1 MLHNKKHFS
10 DFQFRNRIRICFLL
24 LFVSLIAS
32 GCLSRKS
39 APARYYDLEYPA
51 EPEVSIN
58 DTVEPLN
65 NSCLI
70 NIVEVYPAFA
80 GSQIAIRENSHQ
92 IRYFSFNHWA
102 VRPEQSLIY
111 LMTEFLNRHRVFKTL
126 YTPSLYI
133 ESDYTIETIV
143 YHLELVEDGNEYHSR
158 LNLEFRLNDSQTGEE
173 ILNHRADR
181 KHLLEERNLNL
192 FAAAVSEIFIEEL
205 AVFAGSI
212 LTELK

>member
-1 MLHNKKHFS
+1 MLHDKNHFS
-10 DFQFRNRIRICFLL
+10 DFQIMNRIRICFLL
-24 LFVSLIAS
+24 LSLSLLAS
-32 GCLSRKS
+32 GCLSQKS

-58 DTVEPLN
+58 DTVEPLDY
-65 NSCLI
+65 SCLI
-70 NIVEVYPAFA
+70 NVVEVYPAFA

-111 LMTEFLNRHRVFKTL
+111 LMTEFLNRHNIFKTV
-126 YTPSLYI
+126 YPPSLYI
-133 ESDYTIETIV
+133 ESDYTIETMI
-143 YHLELVEDGNEYHSR
+143 YHLELVEEGNDYHVH
-158 LNLEFRLNDSQTGEE
+158 LNLEFRLNDGQTGEE

-192 FAAAVSEIFIEEL
+192 FAASVSEIFIEEL
-205 AVFAGSI
+205 GIFANSI
-212 LTELK
+212 LTSL